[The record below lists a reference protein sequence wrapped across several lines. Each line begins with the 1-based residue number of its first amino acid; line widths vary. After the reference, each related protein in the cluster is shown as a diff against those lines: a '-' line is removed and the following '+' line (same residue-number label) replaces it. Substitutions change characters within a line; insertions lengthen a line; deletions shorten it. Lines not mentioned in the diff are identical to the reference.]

1 MARGIRPADRFESFV
16 ERLDAALNER
26 GGDIGTGLSEVDVD
40 VVDAG
45 DEVVV
50 VADLPGFDQD
60 GISVKTDGNRLR
72 ITAEGEEDE
81 EVEEEDYYRRERTHN
96 SVSRT
101 VTLPVGVDSSEADAS
116 YEDGVLSVTLTK
128 SGMDGGEE
136 IEIN

>member
-1 MARGIRPADRFESFV
+1 M
-16 ERLDAALNER
+16 NER

-81 EVEEEDYYRRERTHN
+81 EVEEEDYYRRERTRK

-101 VTLPVGVDSSEADAS
+101 VTLPVEVDSSEADAS
-116 YEDGVLSVTLTK
+116 YEDGVLSVTLPK